1 MDKRIVIICGHYGS
15 GKTNIAV
22 NLALDA
28 AKSGKAVTLADLDI
42 VNPYFRA
49 KDSEAELKAAGVRFI
64 CSKYANSNLDIP
76 ALPPEIYDIIYSKDR
91 MFILDIGG
99 DDMGATVLGR
109 LSSDIVKENNYE
121 MVFVINK
128 YRPLTADAAASAQI
142 MREIEAACNIPFT
155 AIINNSNLGA
165 ETTPETVADSAEY
178 ANEVSK
184 ATGLPLLMTSVDKKL
199 FEDVRERIINP
210 YPLALQ
216 KKI

>member
-1 MDKRIVIICGHYGS
+1 MKLV
-15 GKTNIAV
+15 
-22 NLALDA
+22 AL
-28 AKSGKAVTLADLDI
+28 L
-42 VNPYFRA
+42 
-49 KDSEAELKAAGVRFI
+49 
-64 CSKYANSNLDIP
+64 
-76 ALPPEIYDIIYSKDR
+76 
-91 MFILDIGG
+91 
-99 DDMGATVLGR
+99 R
-109 LSSDIVKENNYE
+109 LS
-121 MVFVINK
+121 
-128 YRPLTADAAASAQI
+128 AQASAQI

-199 FEDVRERIINP
+199 FEDVRKRIINP